1 MVHQSYLLCRKHG
14 IQNRIFMLERTLRVA
29 YSIHSHSPIRWGASD
44 MCRACS
50 RSQSWLVSDPALSP
64 GLLAPCPGLLLLH
77 QLTLFHC
84 TLCFIEQQ
92 SKSGGQYLLV
102 YYLTLSC
109 RTWILAY
116 TWVPTEGQGW
126 LNSCSFHS
134 LVNIYGALTLCQALL
149 IQQWTWQSWSCLHK
163 SFLHVGRGER
173 KQEQIKLPNTEISD
187 LEETNKVAVV
197 ENRKGTYLK

>member
-84 TLCFIEQQ
+84 IVCFIEQQ

-102 YYLTLSC
+102 YHLTLSC

-134 LVNIYGALTLCQALL
+134 FSKYLWSPYSVPGTTDPTMNMTIMVLSSQELLTC
-149 IQQWTWQSWSCLHK
+149 W
-163 SFLHVGRGER
+163 
-173 KQEQIKLPNTEISD
+173 
-187 LEETNKVAVV
+187 
-197 ENRKGTYLK
+197 